1 MLNTI
6 ILNIET
12 DMVPKRV
19 PAIVPLA
26 YYALYDLWK
35 MVDEANDV
43 TTRSKK
49 TSYENVDNGIP
60 LWKRYSLSVP
70 EAARYFGIGETRL
83 YRIIAE
89 HPGADFILEIGS
101 HVKIKRVLFE
111 RYLDAASCV

>member
-1 MLNTI
+1 MRYGEIARKIREETRIIESSAARLNA
-6 ILNIET
+6 LADELEHIENAT
-12 DMVPKRV
+12 PKLDKAPEFV
-19 PAIVPLA
+19 QSEYIP
-26 YYALYDLWK
+26 
-35 MVDEANDV
+35 
-43 TTRSKK
+43 SKLL
-49 TSYENVDNGIP
+49 I
-60 LWKRYSLSVP
+60 SVP